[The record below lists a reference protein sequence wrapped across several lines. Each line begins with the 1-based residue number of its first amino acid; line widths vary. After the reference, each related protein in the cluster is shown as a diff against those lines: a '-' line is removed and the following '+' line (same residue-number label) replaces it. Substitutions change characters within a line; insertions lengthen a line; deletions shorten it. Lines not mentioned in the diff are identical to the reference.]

1 MEEAVGG
8 LDIVCPSAYLPTL
21 LPNTVRLLFSCYFA
35 KACVLDIQVLHQH
48 GKGAARACDLV
59 PTLKK
64 HKV

>member
-8 LDIVCPSAYLPTL
+8 LDIVFPPYLPTL
-21 LPNTVRLLFSCYFA
+21 LPNTHIFSCYFA